1 MRKPIS
7 KNGLRRAFESAI
19 ADGDVQC
26 SVPVNSVVDRIWHDM
41 GRENYEGSRKRP
53 LARETVR
60 TAPVASTAELD

>member
-41 GRENYEGSRKRP
+41 GRENYEGTRKRP
-53 LARETVR
+53 QARETVR
-60 TAPVASTAELD
+60 TAPLARTAELD